1 MLLLSVVILA
11 IAVLLFYVRRE
22 TYVDIRHT
30 REQALNLIDN
40 AEKDGSFTKS
50 EIERLEKLLDPVMKR
65 NKKILN
71 TVIDYANQGRFKN
84 TREIVDLYFSPML
97 R

>member
-1 MLLLSVVILA
+1 VVIVA

-40 AEKDGSFTKS
+40 AEKQGGFTKS

-65 NKKILN
+65 KKKILN
-71 TVIDYANQGRFKN
+71 AVLDYANQGRFKD
-84 TREIVDLYFSPML
+84 TREIVDLYFSPLL

>member
-40 AEKDGSFTKS
+40 AEKQGGFTKI

-65 NKKILN
+65 KKKILN
-71 TVIDYANQGRFKN
+71 AVLDYANQGRFKD
-84 TREIVDLYFSPML
+84 TREIVDLYFSPLL

>member
-1 MLLLSVVILA
+1 MILLSVVIVA

-40 AEKDGSFTKS
+40 AQKQGGFTES
-50 EIERLEKLLDPVMKR
+50 EIERLEKILEPIMKR

-71 TVIDYANQGRFKN
+71 AVIDYANQDRFRD
-84 TREIVDLYFSPML
+84 TREIVDVYFSPML

>member
-1 MLLLSVVILA
+1 MLLLSVVIVA

-30 REQALNLIDN
+30 REQVLNLIDN
-40 AEKDGSFTKS
+40 AEKQGGFTKS
-50 EIERLEKLLDPVMKR
+50 EIERLEKMLEPIMKR

-71 TVIDYANQGRFKN
+71 SVIDYANQDRFRD
-84 TREIVDLYFSPML
+84 TREIVDLYFSPMK

>member
-1 MLLLSVVILA
+1 
-11 IAVLLFYVRRE
+11 
-22 TYVDIRHT
+22 VDIRHT

-40 AEKDGSFTKS
+40 AEKQGGFTKS

-65 NKKILN
+65 KKKILN
-71 TVIDYANQGRFKN
+71 AVLDYANQGRFKD
-84 TREIVDLYFSPML
+84 TREIVDLYFSPLL

>member
-1 MLLLSVVILA
+1 MLLLSVVIVA

-40 AEKDGSFTKS
+40 AEKQGGFTKS

-65 NKKILN
+65 KKKILN
-71 TVIDYANQGRFKN
+71 AVLDYANQGRFKD
-84 TREIVDLYFSPML
+84 TREIVDLYFSPLL